1 MENEFETLISSF
13 IEHKIGIATN
23 FLTIS
28 LANELKK
35 NLLNLNNQ
43 QQLFKAGTGNKKD
56 INQSIKV
63 RSDVIYWLD
72 KEHNNKAENDF
83 FIQIESFIKYL
94 NMNCYSGIVDYEFHY
109 SLYEIGCFYV
119 KHIDQFKNDSKRSFS
134 MISYLNNNW
143 QPNDGGELMIYKESS
158 IQKITPNEG
167 KTILFKSNEMPHEVL
182 LTNQPRMSVTGWL
195 KNG

>member
-1 MENEFETLISSF
+1 
-13 IEHKIGIATN
+13 
-23 FLTIS
+23 
-28 LANELKK
+28 
-35 NLLNLNNQ
+35 
-43 QQLFKAGTGNKKD
+43 
-56 INQSIKV
+56 
-63 RSDVIYWLD
+63 
-72 KEHNNKAENDF
+72 
-83 FIQIESFIKYL
+83 
-94 NMNCYSGIVDYEFHY
+94 
-109 SLYEIGCFYV
+109 
-119 KHIDQFKNDSKRSFS
+119 